1 MRSDPHLIKHTE
13 SLEKVQKFALKVCTK
28 SWNSTYSSLLS
39 QMDLPRLDQRRV
51 QLKLFFNSFIKSF
64 IKILSS
70 CTCLVH
76 NVPVIVNVRN
86 NNPLLLSRPICRTNS
101 HYYSFYPHA
110 ITLWND
116 LPHESKREKTFTD
129 FTIWEPCHPWKF
141 LQACH
146 THLYDQLIS
155 ILWKISPQNSCQWA
169 RSLPTD
175 PRKFSPQ
182 KFPTIQ

>member
-1 MRSDPHLIKHTE
+1 M
-13 SLEKVQKFALKVCTK
+13 
-28 SWNSTYSSLLS
+28 
-39 QMDLPRLDQRRV
+39 
-51 QLKLFFNSFIKSF
+51 
-64 IKILSS
+64 SS
-70 CTCLVH
+70 CTCLFH
-76 NVPVIVNVRN
+76 DVPVIVNVRN

-110 ITLWND
+110 ISLWND

-129 FTIWEPCHPWKF
+129 FTIWGPCHPWKF

-155 ILWKISPQNSCQWA
+155 ILWKLSPRNSCQWA

-175 PRKFSPQ
+175 PQ
-182 KFPTIQ
+182 KIFPSKVSHYTIIVLEDHWNHYNYGTGHGMQWCWACELVMWQLLNPTATLTPYILLTYKTSRQNM